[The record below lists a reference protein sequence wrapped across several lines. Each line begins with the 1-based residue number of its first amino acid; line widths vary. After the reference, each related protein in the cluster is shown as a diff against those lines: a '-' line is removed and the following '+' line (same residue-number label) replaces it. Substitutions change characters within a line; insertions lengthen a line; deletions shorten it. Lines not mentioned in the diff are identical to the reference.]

1 MWVEEGAAAGASVT
15 GGESDAP
22 SRADRHP
29 VPIYVTCNQHFSSSQ
44 RHLMG
49 LSCSESQQLRQ
60 SVRLTMLRVRAWRA
74 VSPLLRGHRA
84 ARRPARSHTSAARLD
99 LRGIYPPIA
108 TPFTAQEDVDYK
120 KLEENLQKY
129 AKIPFKGLVVQG
141 SNGEYPFLTEEER
154 VEVVRAVRRSLPA
167 DKLLMA
173 GSGCE
178 STGAT
183 VRLTEKMA
191 AAGANAVLVV
201 TPCFYKGK
209 MDSRALIQ
217 HFTKVADSS
226 PVPVVLY
233 SVPANTGLE
242 LPLDA
247 VMQLSQHPNILG
259 LKDSGGDVRKHSD
272 SIFSLSHF
280 ILVLL
285 SANTRSELDD
295 NDMNESYNQITR
307 IGLIV
312 HKTKTQDFQVLAGSA
327 GFLMAAYCVAFYGL
341 ISLHSKNQL
350 AWKLLEKGAVGGV
363 CALANVLGRELCEL
377 ERLCAS
383 GRWEEARVL
392 QQRLIEPNAAVT
404 RKLGVPALKQAM
416 EWFGFHGGAC
426 RSPLQPLTE
435 AETQQLRRDFS
446 SNGWL
451 EGNKQRNERERKIMF
466 KLQGCKH

>member
-1 MWVEEGAAAGASVT
+1 MLL
-15 GGESDAP
+15 
-22 SRADRHP
+22 SR
-29 VPIYVTCNQHFSSSQ
+29 S
-44 RHLMG
+44 
-49 LSCSESQQLRQ
+49 
-60 SVRLTMLRVRAWRA
+60 WRA
-74 VSPLLRGHRA
+74 VSVLLSEGLSPAWKQTRNHA
-84 ARRPARSHTSAARLD
+84 AAARLD

-108 TPFTAQEDVDYK
+108 TPFTPQEDVDFQ

-129 AKIPFKGLVVQG
+129 AKIPFRGLVVQG

-154 VEVVRAVRRSLPA
+154 VEVVKAVRRSLPA

-178 STGAT
+178 STKAT
-183 VRLTEKMA
+183 IQLTQKMA
-191 AAGANAVLVV
+191 SAGADAVLVV

-209 MDSRALIQ
+209 MNSPALVQ
-217 HFTKVADSS
+217 HFTKVADNS

-247 VMQLSQHPNILG
+247 VMGLSEHPNILG
-259 LKDSGGDVRKHSD
+259 LKDSGGD
-272 SIFSLSHF
+272 
-280 ILVLL
+280 
-285 SANTRSELDD
+285 
-295 NDMNESYNQITR
+295 ITQ

-327 GFLMAAYCVAFYGL
+327 GFLMAAYSV
-341 ISLHSKNQL
+341 
-350 AWKLLEKGAVGGV
+350 GAVGGV
-363 CALANVLGRELCEL
+363 CALANVLGREVCEL
-377 ERLCAS
+377 EHLCVS
-383 GRWEEARVL
+383 GRLEEARAL

-435 AETQQLRRDFS
+435 AETQQLRRDFC

-451 EGNKQRNERERKIMF
+451 IAVGLRKFNLSNTPMNNSRMSTWKHTGGQQSRWFWWAGFGGACEDQQVHKQV
-466 KLQGCKH
+466 

>member
-1 MWVEEGAAAGASVT
+1 MLSPRVW
-15 GGESDAP
+15 
-22 SRADRHP
+22 R
-29 VPIYVTCNQHFSSSQ
+29 
-44 RHLMG
+44 G
-49 LSCSESQQLRQ
+49 LSPLCRGGH
-60 SVRLTMLRVRAWRA
+60 LTAWR
-74 VSPLLRGHRA
+74 R
-84 ARRPARSHTSAARLD
+84 ARSHSAAAAARLD
-99 LRGIYPPIA
+99 LSGIYPPIA
-108 TPFTAQEDVDYK
+108 TPFTAKEDVDYRR
-120 KLEENLQKY
+120 LEENLQKY

-141 SNGEYPFLTEEER
+141 SNGEYPYLTEEER
-154 VEVVRAVRRSLPA
+154 VEVVRMVRRSLLA

-178 STGAT
+178 STRAT
-183 VRLTEKMA
+183 VQLTEKMA

-217 HFTKVADSS
+217 HFTKVADCS

-247 VMQLSQHPNILG
+247 VVQLSQHPNIVG
-259 LKDSGGDVRKHSD
+259 LKDSGGD
-272 SIFSLSHF
+272 
-280 ILVLL
+280 
-285 SANTRSELDD
+285 
-295 NDMNESYNQITR
+295 ITR

-327 GFLMAAYCVAFYGL
+327 GFLMAAYCV
-341 ISLHSKNQL
+341 
-350 AWKLLEKGAVGGV
+350 GAVGGV
-363 CALANVLGRELCEL
+363 CALANVLGQEVCEL
-377 ERLCAS
+377 ERLCVS

-451 EGNKQRNERERKIMF
+451 
-466 KLQGCKH
+466 